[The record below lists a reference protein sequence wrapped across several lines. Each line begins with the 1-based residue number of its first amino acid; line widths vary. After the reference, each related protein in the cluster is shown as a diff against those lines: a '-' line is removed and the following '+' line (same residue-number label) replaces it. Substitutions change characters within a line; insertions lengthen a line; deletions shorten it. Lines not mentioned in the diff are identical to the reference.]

1 MSDTIPPDFERNVT
15 DVEKGALA
23 WLREFMKEINS
34 QDNRATATP
43 YYYELRYVDEED
55 DSAEKRVD
63 YGQSCFFTEKAAKA
77 YIEANQHNLPEG
89 TYTYLCWAGRN
100 HEMLLL
106 LTAIG
111 KVTGV
116 GYERK

>member
-23 WLREFMKEINS
+23 WLREFMKEVNS

-43 YYYELRYVDEED
+43 YYYELRYVNEE
-55 DSAEKRVD
+55 SNYNQVD
-63 YGQSCFFTEKAAKA
+63 YENTIFFTEKAADA
-77 YIEANQHNLPEG
+77 YIEANKHNLPAG
-89 TYTYLCWAGRN
+89 TYAYLCWGGRN